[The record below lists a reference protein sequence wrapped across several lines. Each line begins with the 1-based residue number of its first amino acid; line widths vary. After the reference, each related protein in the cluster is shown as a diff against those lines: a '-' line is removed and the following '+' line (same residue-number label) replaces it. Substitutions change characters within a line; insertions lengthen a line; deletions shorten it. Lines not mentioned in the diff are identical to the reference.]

1 MTETPTAAPYDL
13 DSLLTAASTQN
24 LIFVGREVTD
34 LLMKLVDEPCTT
46 VDVVMFP
53 YIINSDGGA
62 AIAAGPRRGTYTGK
76 LLGVLL
82 NERRTKGRF
91 TFEDGTVIYRDSAI
105 LE

>member
-24 LIFVGREVTD
+24 LIFVGRDVTD